1 MNNEKVTEN
10 IFSLIFYQSEHGGKI
25 RLTSRHPETREYI
38 FPHRDWENLSGGS
51 KVRAGLP
58 CHCTLEPAQNSK
70 CWIAIPCV
78 GMSLTA
84 EVKSLEI
91 KAAQLTEREQNLQYE
106 VQRLAALS
114 ERLNDWKTGLETAG
128 DDLAL
133 EREKLNAEKRHFQQ
147 ALAAMQP
154 FRNALR
160 SATEKIEAA
169 KIDLIDLIERVEQ
182 LNKKVPLNDRLV
194 TSNLL
199 DAINKNIILPEL
211 QDYITAPRTQRH
223 FPPQGGRVI
232 FPFRRQAGI
241 R

>member
-1 MNNEKVTEN
+1 
-10 IFSLIFYQSEHGGKI
+10 
-25 RLTSRHPETREYI
+25 
-38 FPHRDWENLSGGS
+38 
-51 KVRAGLP
+51 
-58 CHCTLEPAQNSK
+58 
-70 CWIAIPCV
+70 
-78 GMSLTA
+78 MSLTA